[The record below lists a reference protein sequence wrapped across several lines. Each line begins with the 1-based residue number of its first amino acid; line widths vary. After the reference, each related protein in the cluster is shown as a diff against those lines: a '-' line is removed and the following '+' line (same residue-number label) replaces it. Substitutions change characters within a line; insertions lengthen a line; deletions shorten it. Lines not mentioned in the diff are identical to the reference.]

1 MKKLVALACL
11 SLFVATVVLPVGS
24 AFAECNGKSHK
35 TTTSEP
41 APKTT
46 KA

>member
-1 MKKLVALACL
+1 MKKLIALACL
-11 SLFVATVVLPVGS
+11 GLFVATVVMPFGS

-35 TTTSEP
+35 TATGEP